1 MLFHPPKNPV
11 ELKVMHLNK
20 TQAQRRQ
27 DLMEATQGKAA
38 LKKLK
43 KSMAKKDKKAAKD
56 KSKDKSDSHQV
67 FILDFDGDIKA
78 TAVKHLREEISTLI
92 STANKGDEVV
102 VRLESGGGLVH
113 SYGLAAAQLVRI
125 KDAGLKLTVCVDKV
139 AASGGY
145 MMACVADKIIAAPF
159 AIIGS
164 IGVVS
169 QLPNFHK
176 WLKNHDVDYEQ
187 FTAGDYKRTV
197 TVFGENDD
205 EDRAKYQEELEQTH
219 ELFKHFVNRYR
230 SMLDL
235 DKVAT
240 GEHWYGEDAV
250 HLNLVDSLQTSDS
263 YILELMDSNEVY
275 ALHSRQKPTLA
286 EKLGLSQAAE
296 ATLSMAVD
304 KLPDALMRFD
314 FNSRFNILK

>member
-11 ELKVMHLNK
+11 ELKVLHLNK
-20 TQAQRRQ
+20 SQAQRQ
-27 DLMEATQGKAA
+27 EDLTEATQGKAA
-38 LKKLK
+38 LKQLK
-43 KSMAKKDKKAAKD
+43 KRMAKKTKQMAKD
-56 KSKDKSDSHQV
+56 RAKAKNKSQQV
-67 FILDFDGDIKA
+67 FVLDFDGDMKA
-78 TAVKHLREEISTLI
+78 SAVKHLREEISTLI

-102 VRLESGGGLVH
+102 VRLESPGGLVH
-113 SYGLAAAQLVRI
+113 SYGLAAAQLVRLR
-125 KDAGLKLTVCVDKV
+125 DAGIKLTVCVDKV

-145 MMACVADKIIAAPF
+145 MMACVADNIVAAPF

-205 EDRAKYQEELEQTH
+205 EDRAKYQQELEQTH

-240 GEHWYGEDAV
+240 GEHWYGEDAL

-263 YILELMDSNEVY
+263 YILDLMENNEVY

-286 EKLGLSQAAE
+286 EKLGLAQAAS
-296 ATLSMAVD
+296 AALNVAVD

-314 FNSRFNILK
+314 FNSKLNILK